1 MIRSRWNVSTLRV
14 ISNRLFSKTAKISS
28 VKEVIKSSDEQSK
41 DITKSTG
48 RAGLDIE
55 KIINLDNIR
64 IVTKVQKKKPERP
77 PLVKNFFVSDVDKDL
92 LAYPQVIDYENYD
105 KFLQSLK
112 PITDYFQNKVDYI
125 EPEKDIPKTIV
136 SDLKRMKI
144 FGSAVGELYGGIGH
158 FKTESALASESEAI
172 DLNSFLFINSHRLV
186 TEAIAD
192 HGTPEQRDKYLP
204 NLAKGSFLYRKLLR
218 AQ

>member
-1 MIRSRWNVSTLRV
+1 MLRSRCNVSTLRS
-14 ISNRLFSKTAKISS
+14 ISNRLFSKTVKTASA
-28 VKEVIKSSDEQSK
+28 KEVTKSSSDQSK
-41 DITKSTG
+41 DIIESTG
-48 RAGLDIE
+48 RPGYDIE

-64 IVTKVQKKKPERP
+64 IVTKVQKKKPERE
-77 PLVKNFFVSDVDKDL
+77 PLVKNFFVSTVDKDL
-92 LAYPQVIDYENYD
+92 LGYPQVIDYEDYD

-125 EPEKDIPKTIV
+125 DTENDIPKTIV

-158 FKTESALASESEAI
+158 FKTESTLASESEAI
-172 DLNSFLFINSHRLV
+172 DLNTFLFINRHRLV

-192 HGTPEQRDKYLP
+192 HGTPEQRDRYLP
-204 NLAKGSFLYRKLLR
+204 DLAKGTFSYQQF
-218 AQ
+218 